1 MKINTKRVVSVII
14 TAVMMVVMLPSF
26 AMGESGKKYTETL
39 QPEGWTLVEN
49 EGGATLSYTKGGGV
63 DLIEVD
69 GYAFKDLDR
78 DGELDVFED
87 WRVDYNERSRDL
99 ATNGGLSLE
108 FQLGLKMNQI
118 DILDPRETFSISDYQ
133 RIVRTLIEKMKT
145 ENKVPLLVGGSGL
158 YIDAVIKNYNFN
170 EEKRCDENYNK
181 YTNSELH
188 QILKGLDYE
197 MTSKIHPN
205 NRKRLIRAIELA
217 QQPYFK
223 NSRSLGKDF
232 YYDVLCIFLNDNR
245 NSLYQRINNRVDQM
259 IKHGLVEEVRQI
271 GIENFSIT
279 SKVAIGYK
287 EMIEYLKGNIDL
299 DEAIELIKKNSRHYA
314 KRQYTWFKNKVSSTI
329 VPINL
334 DDFNHTIDE
343 VEKIINNFLS

>member
-1 MKINTKRVVSVII
+1 MQKVIVI
-14 TAVMMVVMLPSF
+14 TGPTAV
-26 AMGESGKKYTETL
+26 GKTK
-39 QPEGWTLVEN
+39 
-49 EGGATLSYTKGGGV
+49 LS
-63 DLIEVD
+63 IEIAKRLKTDIINADAYQV
-69 GYAFKDLDR
+69 YR
-78 DGELDVFED
+78 
-87 WRVDYNERSRDL
+87 
-99 ATNGGLSLE
+99 
-108 FQLGLKMNQI
+108 KMNIGTAKPTKEEMQKVHHHLI

-188 QILKGLDYE
+188 QILKDLDCE
-197 MTSKIHPN
+197 MASKIHPN

-223 NSRSLGKDF
+223 NSRSLEKDF

>member
-1 MKINTKRVVSVII
+1 MQKVHHH
-14 TAVMMVVMLPSF
+14 L
-26 AMGESGKKYTETL
+26 
-39 QPEGWTLVEN
+39 
-49 EGGATLSYTKGGGV
+49 
-63 DLIEVD
+63 
-69 GYAFKDLDR
+69 
-78 DGELDVFED
+78 
-87 WRVDYNERSRDL
+87 
-99 ATNGGLSLE
+99 
-108 FQLGLKMNQI
+108 I

-188 QILKGLDYE
+188 QILKDLDCE
-197 MTSKIHPN
+197 MASKIHPN

-245 NSLYQRINNRVDQM
+245 DSLYQRINNRVDQM

>member
-1 MKINTKRVVSVII
+1 MQKVIVI
-14 TAVMMVVMLPSF
+14 TGPTAV
-26 AMGESGKKYTETL
+26 GKTK
-39 QPEGWTLVEN
+39 
-49 EGGATLSYTKGGGV
+49 LS
-63 DLIEVD
+63 IEIAKRLKTDIINADAYQV
-69 GYAFKDLDR
+69 YR
-78 DGELDVFED
+78 
-87 WRVDYNERSRDL
+87 
-99 ATNGGLSLE
+99 
-108 FQLGLKMNQI
+108 KMNIGTAKPTKEEMQRVHHHLI

-188 QILKGLDYE
+188 QILKGLDCE
-197 MTSKIHPN
+197 MASKIHLN

-217 QQPYFK
+217 QKPYFK

-245 NSLYQRINNRVDQM
+245 DSLYQRINNRVDQM

>member
-1 MKINTKRVVSVII
+1 MQKVIVI
-14 TAVMMVVMLPSF
+14 TGPTAV
-26 AMGESGKKYTETL
+26 GKTK
-39 QPEGWTLVEN
+39 
-49 EGGATLSYTKGGGV
+49 LS
-63 DLIEVD
+63 IEIAKRLKTDIINADAYQV
-69 GYAFKDLDR
+69 YR
-78 DGELDVFED
+78 
-87 WRVDYNERSRDL
+87 
-99 ATNGGLSLE
+99 
-108 FQLGLKMNQI
+108 KMNIGTAKPTKEEMQKVHHHLI

-188 QILKGLDYE
+188 QILKDLDCE
-197 MTSKIHPN
+197 MASKIHPN
-205 NRKRLIRAIELA
+205 NRKRPIRAIELA
-217 QQPYFK
+217 QQPCFK

>member
-1 MKINTKRVVSVII
+1 MQKVIVI
-14 TAVMMVVMLPSF
+14 TGPTAV
-26 AMGESGKKYTETL
+26 GKTK
-39 QPEGWTLVEN
+39 
-49 EGGATLSYTKGGGV
+49 LS
-63 DLIEVD
+63 IEIAKRLKTDIINADAYQV
-69 GYAFKDLDR
+69 YR
-78 DGELDVFED
+78 
-87 WRVDYNERSRDL
+87 
-99 ATNGGLSLE
+99 
-108 FQLGLKMNQI
+108 KMNIGTAKPTKEEMQKVHHHLI

-158 YIDAVIKNYNFN
+158 YIDAVIKKYNFN

-188 QILKGLDYE
+188 QILKGLDCE
-197 MTSKIHPN
+197 MASKIHPN

-245 NSLYQRINNRVDQM
+245 DSLYQRINNRVDQM
-259 IKHGLVEEVRQI
+259 IKHGLVEEVKQI

>member
-1 MKINTKRVVSVII
+1 MQKVIVI
-14 TAVMMVVMLPSF
+14 TGPTAV
-26 AMGESGKKYTETL
+26 GKTK
-39 QPEGWTLVEN
+39 
-49 EGGATLSYTKGGGV
+49 LS
-63 DLIEVD
+63 IEIAKRLKTDIINADAYQV
-69 GYAFKDLDR
+69 YR
-78 DGELDVFED
+78 
-87 WRVDYNERSRDL
+87 
-99 ATNGGLSLE
+99 
-108 FQLGLKMNQI
+108 KMNIGTAKPTKEEMQKVHHHLI
-118 DILDPRETFSISDYQ
+118 DILDSRETFSISDYQ

-188 QILKGLDYE
+188 QILKGLDCE
-197 MTSKIHPN
+197 MASKIHPN

-245 NSLYQRINNRVDQM
+245 DSLYQRINNRVDQM
-259 IKHGLVEEVRQI
+259 IKHGLVEEVKQI

>member
-1 MKINTKRVVSVII
+1 MQKVIVI
-14 TAVMMVVMLPSF
+14 TGPTAVD
-26 AMGESGKKYTETL
+26 KTK
-39 QPEGWTLVEN
+39 
-49 EGGATLSYTKGGGV
+49 LS
-63 DLIEVD
+63 IEIAKRLKTDIINADAYQV
-69 GYAFKDLDR
+69 YR
-78 DGELDVFED
+78 
-87 WRVDYNERSRDL
+87 
-99 ATNGGLSLE
+99 
-108 FQLGLKMNQI
+108 KMNIGTAKPTKEEMQKVHHHLI

-188 QILKGLDYE
+188 LILKDLDCE
-197 MTSKIHPN
+197 MASKNHPN

-217 QQPYFK
+217 QHPYIK

>member
-1 MKINTKRVVSVII
+1 MQKVIVI
-14 TAVMMVVMLPSF
+14 TGPTAV
-26 AMGESGKKYTETL
+26 GKTK
-39 QPEGWTLVEN
+39 
-49 EGGATLSYTKGGGV
+49 LS
-63 DLIEVD
+63 IEIAKRLKTDIINADAYQV
-69 GYAFKDLDR
+69 YR
-78 DGELDVFED
+78 
-87 WRVDYNERSRDL
+87 
-99 ATNGGLSLE
+99 
-108 FQLGLKMNQI
+108 KMNIGTAKPTKEEMQKVHHHLI

-188 QILKGLDYE
+188 QILKDLDCE
-197 MTSKIHPN
+197 MASKIHPN

-217 QQPYFK
+217 QQPCFK

-259 IKHGLVEEVRQI
+259 IKHGLVEVRQI

>member
-1 MKINTKRVVSVII
+1 MQKVIVI
-14 TAVMMVVMLPSF
+14 TGPTAV
-26 AMGESGKKYTETL
+26 GKTK
-39 QPEGWTLVEN
+39 
-49 EGGATLSYTKGGGV
+49 LS
-63 DLIEVD
+63 IEIAKRLKTDIINADAYQV
-69 GYAFKDLDR
+69 YR
-78 DGELDVFED
+78 
-87 WRVDYNERSRDL
+87 
-99 ATNGGLSLE
+99 
-108 FQLGLKMNQI
+108 KMNIGTAKPTKEEMQKVHHHLI

-188 QILKGLDYE
+188 QILKDLDCE
-197 MTSKIHPN
+197 MASKIHPN
-205 NRKRLIRAIELA
+205 NRKRLIRAIQLA

-314 KRQYTWFKNKVSSTI
+314 KRQYTRFKNKVSSTI

>member
-1 MKINTKRVVSVII
+1 MQKVIVI
-14 TAVMMVVMLPSF
+14 TGPTAV
-26 AMGESGKKYTETL
+26 GKTK
-39 QPEGWTLVEN
+39 
-49 EGGATLSYTKGGGV
+49 LS
-63 DLIEVD
+63 IEIAKRLKTDIINADAYQV
-69 GYAFKDLDR
+69 YR
-78 DGELDVFED
+78 
-87 WRVDYNERSRDL
+87 
-99 ATNGGLSLE
+99 
-108 FQLGLKMNQI
+108 KMNIGTAKPTKEEMQKVHHHLI

-188 QILKGLDYE
+188 QILKGLDCE
-197 MTSKIHPN
+197 MASKIHPN
-205 NRKRLIRAIELA
+205 NRKRLIRTIELA

-329 VPINL
+329 IPINL

>member
-1 MKINTKRVVSVII
+1 MQKVIVI
-14 TAVMMVVMLPSF
+14 TGPTAV
-26 AMGESGKKYTETL
+26 GKTK
-39 QPEGWTLVEN
+39 
-49 EGGATLSYTKGGGV
+49 LS
-63 DLIEVD
+63 IEIAKRLKTDIINADAYQV
-69 GYAFKDLDR
+69 YR
-78 DGELDVFED
+78 
-87 WRVDYNERSRDL
+87 
-99 ATNGGLSLE
+99 
-108 FQLGLKMNQI
+108 KMNIGTAKPTKEEMQKVHHHLI

-188 QILKGLDYE
+188 QILKGLDCE
-197 MTSKIHPN
+197 MASKIHPN

-245 NSLYQRINNRVDQM
+245 DSLYQRINNRVDQM

-334 DDFNHTIDE
+334 DDFNHTINE

>member
-1 MKINTKRVVSVII
+1 MQKVIVI
-14 TAVMMVVMLPSF
+14 TGPTAV
-26 AMGESGKKYTETL
+26 GKTK
-39 QPEGWTLVEN
+39 
-49 EGGATLSYTKGGGV
+49 LS
-63 DLIEVD
+63 IEIAKRLKTDIINADAYQV
-69 GYAFKDLDR
+69 YR
-78 DGELDVFED
+78 
-87 WRVDYNERSRDL
+87 
-99 ATNGGLSLE
+99 
-108 FQLGLKMNQI
+108 KMNIGTAKPTKEEMQKVHHHLI

-158 YIDAVIKNYNFN
+158 YIDVVIKNYNFN

-188 QILKGLDYE
+188 QILKGLDCE
-197 MTSKIHPN
+197 MASKIHQN

-245 NSLYQRINNRVDQM
+245 DSLYQRINNRVDQM
-259 IKHGLVEEVRQI
+259 IKHGLVEEVKQI

>member
-1 MKINTKRVVSVII
+1 MQKVIVI
-14 TAVMMVVMLPSF
+14 TGPTAV
-26 AMGESGKKYTETL
+26 GKTK
-39 QPEGWTLVEN
+39 
-49 EGGATLSYTKGGGV
+49 LS
-63 DLIEVD
+63 IEIAKRLKTDIINADAYQV
-69 GYAFKDLDR
+69 YR
-78 DGELDVFED
+78 
-87 WRVDYNERSRDL
+87 
-99 ATNGGLSLE
+99 
-108 FQLGLKMNQI
+108 KMNIGTAKPAKEEMQKVHHHLI

-188 QILKGLDYE
+188 QILKDLDCE
-197 MTSKIHPN
+197 MASKIHPN

-245 NSLYQRINNRVDQM
+245 DSLYQRINNRVDQM

>member
-1 MKINTKRVVSVII
+1 MQKVIVI
-14 TAVMMVVMLPSF
+14 TGPTAV
-26 AMGESGKKYTETL
+26 GKTK
-39 QPEGWTLVEN
+39 
-49 EGGATLSYTKGGGV
+49 LS
-63 DLIEVD
+63 IEIAKRLKTDIINADAYQV
-69 GYAFKDLDR
+69 YR
-78 DGELDVFED
+78 
-87 WRVDYNERSRDL
+87 
-99 ATNGGLSLE
+99 
-108 FQLGLKMNQI
+108 KMNIGTAKPTKEEMQKVHHHLI

-158 YIDAVIKNYNFN
+158 YIDAVIKNNNFN
-170 EEKRCDENYNK
+170 EENRCDENYNK

-188 QILKGLDYE
+188 QILKDLDCE
-197 MTSKIHPN
+197 MASKIHPN

-245 NSLYQRINNRVDQM
+245 DSLYQRINNRVDQM
-259 IKHGLVEEVRQI
+259 IKHGLVEEVKQI

>member
-1 MKINTKRVVSVII
+1 MQKVIVI
-14 TAVMMVVMLPSF
+14 TGPTAV
-26 AMGESGKKYTETL
+26 GKTK
-39 QPEGWTLVEN
+39 
-49 EGGATLSYTKGGGV
+49 LS
-63 DLIEVD
+63 IEIAKRLKTDIINADAYQV
-69 GYAFKDLDR
+69 YR
-78 DGELDVFED
+78 
-87 WRVDYNERSRDL
+87 
-99 ATNGGLSLE
+99 
-108 FQLGLKMNQI
+108 KMNIGTAKPTKEEMQKVHHHLI

-188 QILKGLDYE
+188 QILKGLDCE
-197 MTSKIHPN
+197 MASKIHPN

-299 DEAIELIKKNSRHYA
+299 DEAIELIKKNSRNYA

>member
-1 MKINTKRVVSVII
+1 MQKVIVI
-14 TAVMMVVMLPSF
+14 TGPTAV
-26 AMGESGKKYTETL
+26 GKTK
-39 QPEGWTLVEN
+39 
-49 EGGATLSYTKGGGV
+49 LS
-63 DLIEVD
+63 IEIAKRLKTDIINADAYQV
-69 GYAFKDLDR
+69 YR
-78 DGELDVFED
+78 
-87 WRVDYNERSRDL
+87 
-99 ATNGGLSLE
+99 
-108 FQLGLKMNQI
+108 KMNIGTAKPTKEEMQRVHHHLI

-158 YIDAVIKNYNFN
+158 YIYAVIKNYNFN

-188 QILKGLDYE
+188 QILKGLDCE
-197 MTSKIHPN
+197 MASKIHPN

-245 NSLYQRINNRVDQM
+245 DSLYQRINNRVDQM